1 MLKYYENALDR
12 TIRLA
17 REDEAKKVTEQITEQ
32 ITEKVAEHVAC
43 NLLRD
48 NRDVKYVHEITGLP
62 IFRIKELKAN
72 L

>member
-1 MLKYYENALDR
+1 MDR

-17 REDEAKKVTEQITEQ
+17 REDEAKKVTDKVTQEVTDQVTEN
-32 ITEKVAEHVAC
+32 VAC

-48 NRDVKYVHEITGLP
+48 NQDVDYVHEMTGLS
-62 IFRIKELKAN
+62 ISRINELKAN